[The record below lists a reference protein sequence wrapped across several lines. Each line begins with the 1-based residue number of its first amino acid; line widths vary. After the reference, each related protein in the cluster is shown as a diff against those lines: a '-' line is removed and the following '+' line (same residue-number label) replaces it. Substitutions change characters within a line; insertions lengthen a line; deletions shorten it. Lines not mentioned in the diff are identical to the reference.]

1 MTNDSVVIIE
11 QQSLPTNNDNSFS
24 VKKLKEK
31 MVKILP
37 YLKPELINSII
48 SFIAFLITLLVSQK
62 LAISLLVTILI
73 YLTIS
78 LFVKPILVEKFGSNL
93 NLPSLSSSK
102 IKTGIIDTTSKST
115 ILVKQDKFLIGIA
128 LLKAEWDLSYIRL
141 VNLWDF
147 FQEEGI
153 QIQDCREGCFL
164 VIRKKARFKNSKSL
178 EDDAKKL
185 IKAIERTTLLT
196 RKKLDMEYDNFHLR
210 LVKGQE
216 NILTILNL
224 GLAPYK
230 FKIYQEMSEEDFAS
244 LRSASSEVQSN
255 QGREE

>member
-1 MTNDSVVIIE
+1 MTNDSTVLIE
-11 QQSLPTNNDNSFS
+11 QQSLTTQNENSFS

-31 MVKILP
+31 VTKILP
-37 YLKPELINSII
+37 YLKPGLINSII

-62 LAISLLVTILI
+62 LAISFLITILT
-73 YLTIS
+73 YFTIS
-78 LFVKPILVEKFGSNL
+78 LFFKPIIVEKFGSNL
-93 NLPSLSSSK
+93 NFPGLSSSK
-102 IKTGIIDTTSKST
+102 TKTGIIDTTSKST
-115 ILVKQDKFLIGIA
+115 ILVRQDKFLIGIA
-128 LLKAEWDLSYIRL
+128 LLKAEWDLNYIRL

-164 VIRKKARFKNSKSL
+164 VIRKKARFKNSKSI

-185 IKAIERTTLLT
+185 IKEIERTTLLT
-196 RKKLDMEYDNFHLR
+196 RKKFDMEYDNFYLR

-224 GLAPYK
+224 GLAPHK
-230 FKIYQEMSEEDFAS
+230 FKIYQEMSEEDFTS
-244 LRSASSEVQSN
+244 LRLASSEMQSI
-255 QGREE
+255 QGSEE